1 MAMRP
6 SWLLVVLA
14 AVTVV
19 GAFVFTTRG
28 NWGGG
33 MMFGIAVVLVVAAV
47 FEAREKRR
55 GGR

>member
-1 MAMRP
+1 MRP

-28 NWGGG
+28 NWGGW

>member
-28 NWGGG
+28 NWGGW